1 MLARMGLWVREIS
14 FSDAAAVAAVRPDH
28 RAHLAELLERGRLR
42 MSGPWA
48 SGEGAYIVYDAP
60 DEAAARELVA
70 ADPYTAAGVVTE
82 VALREW
88 TVTTGG

>member
-42 MSGPWA
+42 MSGP
-48 SGEGAYIVYDAP
+48 
-60 DEAAARELVA
+60 
-70 ADPYTAAGVVTE
+70 
-82 VALREW
+82 
-88 TVTTGG
+88 